1 MSDMAKTLVFAAA
14 ISAFFWVQANAGHAQ
29 QSGNAPSTS
38 VPPLRIGSG
47 DLIEV
52 GVYDSP
58 DLSGR
63 FRVDEKGDIAVPLL
77 GAVHVEGQTAE
88 EAGKTIERRFVDA
101 DILKPSG
108 ARVIVFI
115 AEYASQGITV
125 SGEVKSG
132 GLQAALGVRMFNDV
146 MIAAGG
152 VTPLASSRV
161 IVTRKSDPD
170 HPIAVE
176 YNPEALTPVI
186 PRIQIFPGDAITV
199 PRAGIVYVLG
209 NVMRSGGYILDG
221 RRPLSV
227 ETAMALAGGGG
238 HAAALGRV
246 HIVRTLEGGRKE
258 DIAVAVDR
266 IYKGKAPDVVL
277 KDGDI
282 LYVPTSTGRLAAE
295 QAISSALSI
304 GTNVA
309 VYRTAYQ

>member
-1 MSDMAKTLVFAAA
+1 MSTCDSRISTHIATACTATTTGTDIATPLKARIPPMDLRMTMRRRVSSMAKTLMCTAA
-14 ISAFFWVQANAGHAQ
+14 IWSILWFQAGAGFAQ
-29 QSGNAPSTS
+29 EITVPTS
-38 VPPLRIGSG
+38 NVAPPLRIGSG

-77 GAVHVEGQTAE
+77 GPVHVEGETAE
-88 EAGKTIERRFVDA
+88 EAGKTIQQRYVDA

-227 ETAMALAGGGG
+227 A
-238 HAAALGRV
+238 
-246 HIVRTLEGGRKE
+246 
-258 DIAVAVDR
+258 
-266 IYKGKAPDVVL
+266 
-277 KDGDI
+277 
-282 LYVPTSTGRLAAE
+282 
-295 QAISSALSI
+295 
-304 GTNVA
+304 
-309 VYRTAYQ
+309 